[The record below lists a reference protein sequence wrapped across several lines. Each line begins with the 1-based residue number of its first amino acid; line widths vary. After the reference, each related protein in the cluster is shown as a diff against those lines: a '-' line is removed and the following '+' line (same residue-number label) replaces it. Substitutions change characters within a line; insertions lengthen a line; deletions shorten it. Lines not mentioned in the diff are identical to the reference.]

1 MEWFPG
7 LKSIAVDFVSYSD
20 QDDGSEARCTIYLG
34 KDCHFI
40 CDTEDVNMQRVLDK
54 KLRRVMALP
63 LLVEDLD
70 IASVTM
76 MAEFE

>member
-1 MEWFPG
+1 MERFPR
-7 LKSIAVDFVSYSD
+7 LKFIAVDFVSYSD